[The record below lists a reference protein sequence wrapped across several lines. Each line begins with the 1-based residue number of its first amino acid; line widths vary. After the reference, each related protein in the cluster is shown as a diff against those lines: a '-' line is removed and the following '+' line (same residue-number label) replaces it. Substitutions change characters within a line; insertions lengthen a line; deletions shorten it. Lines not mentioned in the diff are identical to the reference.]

1 MLNIIN
7 HQGNANQNH
16 KVIPPHH
23 THEGGS
29 YQKHRKKKTQK
40 ITNVIEDVERL
51 EHLCTVGGESEK
63 SAAAVQ
69 RVQEFLEKLKIERPY
84 DPAVLLPGRSPKEL
98 KSGSLRDPC
107 PLLFIAA
114 FSTIAERWKPPKCL
128 AKDG

>member
-1 MLNIIN
+1 MRAAPIKN
-7 HQGNANQNH
+7 
-16 KVIPPHH
+16 
-23 THEGGS
+23 TE
-29 YQKHRKKKTQK
+29 KKKTQK

-63 SAAAVQ
+63 SAAALQ

-84 DPAVLLPGRSPKEL
+84 DPAISLPGRSPKEL

-107 PLLFIAA
+107 LLVFIAA